1 MADSSEA
8 SSSSASAS
16 VVSSE
21 LAANRRKKYTAERD
35 KTKVSLFEH
44 FESWRDLRK
53 RLNLKSDRE
62 LLVYYWKII
71 LKNPKITLRKGKF
84 TLRSVQ

>member
-62 LLVYYWKII
+62 LAGVLLENYFEKS
-71 LKNPKITLRKGKF
+71 KDNTSKR
-84 TLRSVQ
+84 

>member
-1 MADSSEA
+1 MADRSEA
-8 SSSSASAS
+8 SSSSASVS

-62 LLVYYWKII
+62 LAGVLLENYFEKS
-71 LKNPKITLRKGKF
+71 KDNTSKR
-84 TLRSVQ
+84 

>member
-16 VVSSE
+16 VVSFE
-21 LAANRRKKYTAERD
+21 LAAQRRKKYTAERD

-44 FESWRDLRK
+44 LESWRDLRK
-53 RLNLKSDRE
+53 KLNLKTDKE
-62 LLVYYWKII
+62 LAGLFLENYFDEYKDNTS
-71 LKNPKITLRKGKF
+71 KR
-84 TLRSVQ
+84 